1 MRRDDGRRC
10 GEDVVDAH
18 APRLRVVEIL
28 KLIVAA

>member
-1 MRRDDGRRC
+1 MRCDAGRSR
-10 GEDVVDAH
+10 GEVVVDAH